1 MGALL
6 SHFFFSP
13 SLFYYYRRE
22 IFIIGIL
29 IENQSVG

>member
-1 MGALL
+1 MDALL
-6 SHFFFSP
+6 SHFFSP
-13 SLFYYYRRE
+13 SFITYRRE